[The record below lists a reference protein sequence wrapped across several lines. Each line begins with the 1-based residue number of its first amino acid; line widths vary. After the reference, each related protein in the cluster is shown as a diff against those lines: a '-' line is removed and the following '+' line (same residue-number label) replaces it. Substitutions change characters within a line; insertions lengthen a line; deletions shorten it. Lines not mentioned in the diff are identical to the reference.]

1 VGISLEHSQKT
12 ENKIAGTAIIVM
24 ISIIASRFTGFIRE
38 TLVPNFIGVNELG
51 DSYNIAFTIT
61 GLMYNL
67 LIGGAIAAAL
77 IPVLSGYIAKDEEKE
92 GWLCVSTFVNVL
104 FIATVFVCTLGMI
117 FAPFLVR
124 VIAGGFTDP
133 DQIALTVSL
142 VRILFPSVA
151 LLMLT
156 GLANGVLNSYR
167 RFVASAF
174 GPSIYNLG
182 SSVSIVLF
190 GRNDQNIKLIAYG
203 IVATSFLYFLLQLFF
218 TSKNLNY
225 YRFRID
231 LKHPG
236 FRKLFKL
243 AIPSLIASSVVQV
256 NILIISSFASFL
268 ESGTVTA
275 YNIADRT
282 WQMPYGIF
290 AQGLGIA
297 MLPSI
302 SAMFA
307 LNQMDHFKQ
316 TIKKAL
322 RFIAYMIIPCSIIF
336 IFLRVQII
344 STIFQFTNRFGD
356 DNVLLTANILGF
368 FSFAMLSQSVVT
380 LLNRVFYA
388 TNDTKTPL
396 YTGLT
401 TVGVIFLLCLF
412 FIHLTSFEAS
422 GLALAYT
429 ISSIINALLLYSF
442 LAKKIGSINLHLK
455 SFILQQI
462 VPCFVMSL
470 FLFFANR
477 YLFSS
482 NFTKIM
488 QFIQLSWISGLAFL
502 LYFVSTMLFRVD
514 EANYMKEKMI
524 HGIKKIL
531 PIGIK

>member
-1 VGISLEHSQKT
+1 VGIFLNKQKT
-12 ENKIAGTAIIVM
+12 ENKIAATAFIVM
-24 ISIIASRFTGFIRE
+24 ISIIASRFTGFVRE
-38 TLVPNFIGVNELG
+38 TLVPNFIGVNALG
-51 DSYNIAFTIT
+51 DAYNIAFTIT

-77 IPVLSGYIAKDEEKE
+77 IPVLSGYLAKDEEKE

-104 FIATVFVCTLGMI
+104 FIAMIFVCTLGMI

-124 VIAGGFTDP
+124 VIAGGFTNP
-133 DQIALTVSL
+133 DQINLTISL

-174 GPSIYNLG
+174 GPSLYNLG
-182 SSVSIVLF
+182 CSLSIIIF
-190 GRNDQNIKLIAYG
+190 GRNTQNIKLIAYG

-218 TSKNLNY
+218 TSKNLRFY
-225 YRFRID
+225 KFRID
-231 LKHPG
+231 LKHQG
-236 FRKLFKL
+236 FRKLLKL
-243 AIPSLIASSVVQV
+243 AIPSLIASSVVQM

-302 SAMFA
+302 SAMYA
-307 LNQMDHFKQ
+307 LNQTDHFKQ
-316 TIKKAL
+316 TVKKSL
-322 RFIAYMIIPCSIIF
+322 RFIAYIIIPCSIIF

-356 DNVLLTANILGF
+356 DNVLLTANVLGF
-368 FSFAMLSQSVVT
+368 FSIAMLSQSIVT

-412 FIHLTSFEAS
+412 FIHLTNFEAA
-422 GLALAYT
+422 GLAMSYS
-429 ISSIINALLLYSF
+429 ISSIINALLLYTF
-442 LAKKIGSINLHLK
+442 LAKKIGSLNLHVK
-455 SFILQQI
+455 SFILKELI
-462 VPCFVMSL
+462 PCFVMGI
-470 FLFFANR
+470 FLFFASQ
-477 YLFSS
+477 YLFRPDY
-482 NFTKIM
+482 TKII
-488 QFIQLSWISGLAFL
+488 QFIQLAWVSALAFV
-502 LYFVSTMLFRVD
+502 LYFASTMLLRLD
-514 EANYMKEKMI
+514 EANYMKEKML
-524 HGIKKIL
+524 HFLRKSL
-531 PIGIK
+531 PLSSK